1 MISLQIVVVSDI
13 DGTRNQEKRYT
24 FDYALGPEFKNQV
37 LKFAIYTKYLLCK
50 ENITQLNFMCE

>member
-37 LKFAIYTKYLLCK
+37 LKFAIFIKYLLCK
-50 ENITQLNFMCE
+50 ENVKSN